1 MSTPSTTWSLQPWL
15 VRACLASI
23 TQREVPICNM
33 RQVLTPGCC
42 ADVGSEAVH
51 RKLDWAKQQR
61 EKGLFTVPS
70 TIAEELTYNPFLRTS
85 DAAALAKLRS
95 AKDNFGLT
103 ARLITGVLTVA
114 SAASNAAKALG
125 LR

>member
-1 MSTPSTTWSLQPWL
+1 MHIMCQELMP
-15 VRACLASI
+15 V
-23 TQREVPICNM
+23 
-33 RQVLTPGCC
+33 CC
-42 ADVGSEAVH
+42 ADASNEAVH
-51 RKLDWAKQQR
+51 RKLEWAKHQR
-61 EKGLFTVPS
+61 EKGLPTVPS